1 MNCTIVGK
9 NIEITDGMR
18 NYAEEKLSRLD
29 RFSEDVD
36 PSGHIRVLAR
46 IYPNGQKVEI
56 SVPVKH
62 GSVRAEVT
70 SDDFY
75 ESVDLAIDKLE
86 DQIRRRKTKKLKRRK
101 HDRRKGAYEEN
112 DDYDDWN

>member
-9 NIEITDGMR
+9 NVEITEGMR

-29 RFSEDVD
+29 RFSEDVNSD
-36 PSGHIRVLAR
+36 GHIRVVAR
-46 IYPNGQKVEI
+46 VYPNGQKVEI
-56 SVPVKH
+56 SVPVHH

-75 ESVDLAIDKLE
+75 ESVDLAMDKLE
-86 DQIRRRKTKKLKRRK
+86 DQIRRRKTKKLKSRK
-101 HDRRKGAYEEN
+101 HDRRKDKY
-112 DDYDDWN
+112 DDYDDWD